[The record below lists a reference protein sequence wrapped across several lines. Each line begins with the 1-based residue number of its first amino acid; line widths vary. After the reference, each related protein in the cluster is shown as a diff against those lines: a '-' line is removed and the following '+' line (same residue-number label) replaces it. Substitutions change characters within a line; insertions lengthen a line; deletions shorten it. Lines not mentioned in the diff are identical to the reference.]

1 MKIFK
6 KSDDSFVGSI
16 MGVSGIYADAIF
28 RIDPNEKI
36 TIGRDPKISQIVF
49 DENCELVSRK
59 HCTIL
64 GCVSANCY
72 IVTDYSSNGTF
83 ADGKKLPKGE
93 AVSVARGTVIAIG
106 DNSNSFRLN

>member
-16 MGVSGIYADAIF
+16 MGLSGVYAEAIF
-28 RIDPNEKI
+28 RLDPNEKI
-36 TIGRDPKISQIVF
+36 TIGRDPKSAQIVI
-49 DENCELVSRK
+49 DENCGLVSRT

-72 IVTDYSSNGTF
+72 IVTDLSTNGTF
-83 ADGKKLPKGE
+83 ADGKRLPKGE
-93 AVSVARGTVIAIG
+93 TVSVARGTVIAIG
-106 DNSNSFRLN
+106 DSTNTFKLN